1 MDKLFAVLNSFDIVG
16 QPTHCQRYGCGH
28 INDTYLAVTDTGH
41 KYILQRIN
49 HSIFKDIDG
58 LMGNI
63 VGVTRYIIAK
73 LEQQGKPTCQALR
86 VIPTKCGKDYSF
98 IDDNYYRVYNFIEDA
113 ISIEIPSNPHL
124 MYLSGKG
131 YGNFQNLLD
140 GYPANSLT
148 EAIPNFHNTQD
159 RMQKFKA
166 AIQADICGRVAD
178 VQQEINFYLARE
190 NYCGRITDLIKSG
203 DVPLRV
209 THNDTKLN
217 NVLIDL
223 QKDIAATVI
232 DLDTVMP
239 GSIVYDFG
247 DGIRSGTNTGAEDEK
262 DLSKVGFSIEMF
274 EGFAEGF
281 LEEVGGVL
289 TAAEVDNL
297 AFGGILMTYECGMR
311 FLTDYLD
318 GDKYFR
324 VHREGHNLDRTR
336 TQIKMVTDMEQNIDD
351 MNKIVRDYAIK
362 NKNSR

>member
-1 MDKLFAVLNSFDIVG
+1 MDNLFTVLNSFDITG
-16 QPTHCQRYGCGH
+16 EPTLCQRYGCGH

-49 HSIFKDIDG
+49 HNIFEDVDG
-58 LMGNI
+58 LMRNI
-63 VGVTRYIIAK
+63 VGVTRYIMAK
-73 LEQQGKPTCQALR
+73 LKQQGKPTDQALY
-86 VIPTKCGKDYSF
+86 VITTKDGKDYNF
-98 IDDNYYRVYNFIEDA
+98 IEDNYYRVYNFIEDA

-140 GYPANSLT
+140 GYPASSLT

-166 AIQADICGRVAD
+166 AIQADTCGRAD
-178 VQQEINFYLARE
+178 SVRHEIDFYLARE
-190 NYCGRITDLIKSG
+190 DYCARITNLIKSG
-203 DVPLRV
+203 DIPLRV

-223 QKDIAATVI
+223 ANDTAATVI

-239 GSIVYDFG
+239 GSIAYDFG

-262 DLSKVGFSIEMF
+262 DLSKVGFSIQMF

-351 MNKIVRDYAIK
+351 MNKIVREYAVK